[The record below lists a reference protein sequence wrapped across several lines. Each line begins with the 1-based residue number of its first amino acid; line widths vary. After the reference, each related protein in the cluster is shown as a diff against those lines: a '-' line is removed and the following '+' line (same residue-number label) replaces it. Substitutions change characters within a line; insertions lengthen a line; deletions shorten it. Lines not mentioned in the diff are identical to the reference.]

1 MDFLYSSFEKGRR
14 NWTKTSQELRIRS
27 KLNISRIENVVPVT
41 SVSSVNVIRVSS
53 VTNMCYKT
61 KTSQELR
68 MLPRSDL
75 WYYKK
80 DALYKKVHFSFWWHK
95 CGAFKK
101 TAQCGEFEKIAQC
114 GAFKKIA
121 QCGAFK
127 KIRQCIFAGDCT
139 MCGIHVYDS
148 TRRCAQGD
156 TPKGMH
162 QRWCIRKDPA
172 EKIHQMRCNKE
183 FWRCQIFNTLNLM
196 RESKIK
202 EHRYMHV
209 SVSRIKNTSCIIH
222 RCILQD
228 QGTRS

>member
-127 KIRQCIFAGDCT
+127 KIRHASTLEIAQCVAFMFMT
-139 MCGIHVYDS
+139 
-148 TRRCAQGD
+148 AQGD
-156 TPKGMH
+156 ALKV
-162 QRWCIRKDPA
+162 IRPRGCTRGDA
-172 EKIHQMRCNKE
+172 SEKIRPK
-183 FWRCQIFNTLNLM
+183 
-196 RESKIK
+196 
-202 EHRYMHV
+202 RYTRWDV
-209 SVSRIKNTSCIIH
+209 TRNFDVAKFLIH
-222 RCILQD
+222 WI
-228 QGTRS
+228 

>member
-1 MDFLYSSFEKGRR
+1 MLSLSQVSQASMWSGFPVSQTCAIKLKHLK
-14 NWTKTSQELRIRS
+14 NWECYPGQTYDID
-27 KLNISRIENVVPVT
+27 
-41 SVSSVNVIRVSS
+41 
-53 VTNMCYKT
+53 MCYKT

-156 TPKGMH
+156 
-162 QRWCIRKDPA
+162 RIR
-172 EKIHQMRCNKE
+172 I
-183 FWRCQIFNTLNLM
+183 
-196 RESKIK
+196 S
-202 EHRYMHV
+202 
-209 SVSRIKNTSCIIH
+209 
-222 RCILQD
+222 
-228 QGTRS
+228 